1 MRKILVG
8 LFVFTGLVFAQD
20 PSSASASAP
29 AQSSA
34 SAPVQV
40 QTSDLPEPV
49 RVLILEQEVAA
60 LRAELDHVHK
70 EDFEWARQWISF
82 LYSEVVRL
90 KGTNAVPQRREGES
104 KI

>member
-8 LFVFTGLVFAQD
+8 LFVFVGLVFAQD
-20 PSSASASAP
+20 PS
-29 AQSSA
+29 AQA
-34 SAPVQV
+34 QNLAAAPVQV
-40 QTSDLPEPV
+40 QTSDIPESV

-82 LYSEVVRL
+82 LYNELVRL
-90 KGTNAVPQRREGES
+90 QGTNAVPQRREGEE
-104 KI
+104 KL